1 MNKLTWEALLINGKQ
16 ITATKN
22 LIGSSTDDTI
32 DPEFVFGI
40 PEYMGNFSVVVF
52 EKLFE
57 FGTEVEMTSHED
69 INDENQTIN
78 VMEDIKPLE
87 EFEYETPENSESIE
101 NPNNTRTANESMKS
115 TWIPMIIVILVLLA
129 NLGLLTRKK

>member
-1 MNKLTWEALLINGKQ
+1 
-16 ITATKN
+16 
-22 LIGSSTDDTI
+22 
-32 DPEFVFGI
+32 
-40 PEYMGNFSVVVF
+40 MGNFSVVVF

-87 EFEYETPENSESIE
+87 EFEYETSENSESIE

-115 TWIPMIIVILVLLA
+115 T
-129 NLGLLTRKK
+129 